1 MKHLR
6 SLLAF
11 VILDSAF
18 VIPALAAD
26 LSITAASFLPS
37 TPSQG
42 ALYAN
47 GIAGEVI
54 TIGQLVYE
62 STSDGRYYLADANVS
77 TKWKVSGIAANTVA
91 AAGQALSIVYYDPG
105 LTVGATLSMSA
116 PVYVLSAT
124 AGGIAPS
131 ADIAAGWYP
140 VVLGVAISTTKM
152 QFNPRRI
159 QGTAVAVAP

>member
-11 VILDSAF
+11 VILHSAF
-18 VIPALAAD
+18 VIPAFATD
-26 LSITAASFLPS
+26 LSITASSFLPS
-37 TPSQG
+37 SD

-47 GIAGEVI
+47 GLAGEAI
-54 TIGQLVYE
+54 TTGQPVYE
-62 STSDGRYYLADANVS
+62 SASDGRYYVADANVS
-77 TKWKVSGIAANTVA
+77 TKYKVAGIAGHAAT
-91 AAGQALSIVYYDPG
+91 AAGQPLSIIYFDPA
-105 LTVGATLSMSA
+105 LTVGATLSMSV

-140 VVLGVAISTTKM
+140 VIIGVSISTTKM
-152 QFNPRRI
+152 YFNPRRI
-159 QGTAVAVAP
+159 QGSAVAVAP